1 MYEPVQEKYEFFGH
15 APQSRDRESFGVSNL
30 VGVPKLLSM
39 QDPVM
44 RAQIKV
50 NARITASNSLT
61 CTEPVHTVS
70 TPDLQRDAIG
80 LAHGPTLLPKL
91 GDNITFRRQDAQH
104 SMLTPP
110 FTFPLLKSPRHT

>member
-1 MYEPVQEKYEFFGH
+1 M
-15 APQSRDRESFGVSNL
+15 
-30 VGVPKLLSM
+30 GVPKLLSM

-70 TPDLQRDAIG
+70 TPDLQRDALG

-91 GDNITFRRQDAQH
+91 GDNIT
-104 SMLTPP
+104 S
-110 FTFPLLKSPRHT
+110 